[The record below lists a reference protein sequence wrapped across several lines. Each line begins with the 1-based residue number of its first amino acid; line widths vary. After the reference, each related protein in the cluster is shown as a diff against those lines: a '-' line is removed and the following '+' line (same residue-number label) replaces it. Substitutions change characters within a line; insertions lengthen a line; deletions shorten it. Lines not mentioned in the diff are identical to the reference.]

1 MKSKAKIAGLKLL
14 GLSFTVVPIFT
25 YLFVNWDK
33 YTAVIPGQVVPES
46 VKLSAGMIVGLTI
59 VGMATLGK
67 MKLSN
72 GWITLGILFG
82 LSWAL
87 QNIIDD
93 LTLFLGMA
101 FAGSTLDYIFIKG
114 KIADIEETRV
124 MNKQADISAN
134 KLAEVITKSVAGRV

>member
-1 MKSKAKIAGLKLL
+1 MKSKAKIALLKLL
-14 GLSFTVVPIFT
+14 GLSFTAVPIMT

-33 YTAVIPGQVVPES
+33 YTAVIPGQVIPES
-46 VKLSAGMIVGLTI
+46 IKLSAGMVVGLTV
-59 VGMATLGK
+59 VGMSVIGK
-67 MKLSN
+67 VKVSN

-87 QNIIDD
+87 QSIIDD

-101 FAGSTLDYIFIKG
+101 FAGSTIDYIFVKG